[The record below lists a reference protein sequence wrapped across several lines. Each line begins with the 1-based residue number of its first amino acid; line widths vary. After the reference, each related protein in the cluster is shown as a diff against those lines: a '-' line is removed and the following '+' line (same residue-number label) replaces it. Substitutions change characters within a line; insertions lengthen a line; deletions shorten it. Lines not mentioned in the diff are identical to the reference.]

1 MSALGGA
8 TLFKSEVHTD
18 FPSVAAEGGCV
29 AVRRVSSLRGLARE
43 IWQKASEDS
52 WISAW
57 PTVNSVPEPVGRA
70 MGGFGLGLRTG
81 QTDRLRSY
89 CRQQVRPAL
98 GSSGHDLEGVFNY
111 GLVAGTFLT
120 RTTRLDRR

>member
-8 TLFKSEVHTD
+8 TRFKSEAHTD
-18 FPSVAAEGGCV
+18 LPSVAAEGGCV
-29 AVRRVSSLRGLARE
+29 AVRCVSSLRGLARE

-57 PTVNSVPEPVGRA
+57 PTVNSVPELVSGA

-89 CRQQVRPAL
+89 CRQQARSAL
-98 GSSGHDLEGVFNY
+98 S
-111 GLVAGTFLT
+111 
-120 RTTRLDRR
+120 